1 MDISSVIST
10 YIYDYHQCPFLK
22 QKRKLSLELIFYV
35 TLATISQDDW
45 FVFSLDVLVLRF
57 KVAIHSFTTYTLFRG
72 NQTHNYYNSSIA
84 CGTPRHQET
93 IES

>member
-1 MDISSVIST
+1 MLHLQLLEYKTVVRNDIN
-10 YIYDYHQCPFLK
+10 FL
-22 QKRKLSLELIFYV
+22 
-35 TLATISQDDW
+35 
-45 FVFSLDVLVLRF
+45 LRY

-72 NQTHNYYNSSIA
+72 NQTHIYYKSSIA